1 MSARHGIRGFL
12 RETRGGVAVEFGL
25 LAAMLVPALVLAF
38 DLGLMLRERVAVEHA
53 LRSGVFAAMDA
64 DASRDSVEQALRRA
78 LEVATRER
86 VTLERVTLE
95 ALSVVESCFCPD
107 APAQVVDCSGSCA
120 PDVVYGAYTISVS
133 LSREA
138 LLLPPAVAE
147 RLGALDAVLRVEV
160 PAWARQDG

>member
-1 MSARHGIRGFL
+1 MSACHGMRSFL
-12 RETRGGVAVEFGL
+12 RESRGGVAVEFGL
-25 LAAMLVPALVLAF
+25 LAAMLVPAMVLAF

-53 LRSGVFAAMDA
+53 LRSGVFAAMQA

-78 LEVATRER
+78 LEEATQA
-86 VTLERVTLE
+86 RVTLE